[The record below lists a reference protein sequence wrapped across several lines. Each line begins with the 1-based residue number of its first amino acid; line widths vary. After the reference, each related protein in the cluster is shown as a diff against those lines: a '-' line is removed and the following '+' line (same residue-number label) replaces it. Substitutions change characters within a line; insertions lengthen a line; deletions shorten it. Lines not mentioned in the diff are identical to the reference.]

1 MKNVKESTG
10 MSVSRL
16 AFISVSILLAGVL
29 LVSSAGADE
38 IESKDGTVYSGKLI
52 KEMHDKVVF
61 RANIGGAK
69 LDLDFP
75 IAKVKAVTVN
85 GTRRLV
91 KPGPK
96 PTVKPKTSPID
107 IPKNER
113 TETQVDDLVENVGR
127 SKPDWYESVPLR
139 YPPTLKLTWLVTKRG
154 VQPHIN
160 LNQYIDMII
169 SPSPTKWKEG
179 VRLMHHTLTVNRS
192 SLIRRRRSQRALAD
206 MYFNYFGDS
215 ARAAFWYRQA
225 GGRNHIQLATC
236 YYRLGCKSLAAKLLK
251 EIHDDNTPDGSAI
264 RLWAEMGETDK
275 ALYYAERTA
284 SAGRPDVGYLAA
296 GDACRRDGQFAKAQ
310 TYYQKVVDTEKGS
323 VNIKRNSARAAANLE
338 SVKLQAALRLSQ
350 IPDGTY
356 QGQALGY
363 QKTAPIAVSVTMSG
377 GSLEAVKVLGTRD
390 RRYYRSLAEMPKRI
404 VARQMYLAPPLPDP
418 TIKVRRRN
426 ALVIK
431 EEPGTVVEWLA
442 FKDLDT
448 ISGAT
453 HSSTGIFNAAIKA
466 LSEAQQGK
474 KE

>member
-38 IESKDGTVYSGKLI
+38 IETKDGTVYSGKLI
-52 KEMHDKVVF
+52 KKMHDKVVF

-192 SLIRRRRSQRALAD
+192 
-206 MYFNYFGDS
+206 
-215 ARAAFWYRQA
+215 
-225 GGRNHIQLATC
+225 
-236 YYRLGCKSLAAKLLK
+236 
-251 EIHDDNTPDGSAI
+251 
-264 RLWAEMGETDK
+264 
-275 ALYYAERTA
+275 
-284 SAGRPDVGYLAA
+284 
-296 GDACRRDGQFAKAQ
+296 
-310 TYYQKVVDTEKGS
+310 
-323 VNIKRNSARAAANLE
+323 
-338 SVKLQAALRLSQ
+338 
-350 IPDGTY
+350 
-356 QGQALGY
+356 
-363 QKTAPIAVSVTMSG
+363 
-377 GSLEAVKVLGTRD
+377 
-390 RRYYRSLAEMPKRI
+390 
-404 VARQMYLAPPLPDP
+404 
-418 TIKVRRRN
+418 
-426 ALVIK
+426 
-431 EEPGTVVEWLA
+431 
-442 FKDLDT
+442 
-448 ISGAT
+448 
-453 HSSTGIFNAAIKA
+453 
-466 LSEAQQGK
+466 
-474 KE
+474 